1 MRVGAS
7 FYYLSSNRDMSLHD
21 LLMFHSHE
29 EEVAQLLRLL
39 ILAVS
44 HLHGLGH
51 VHRNLRPELV
61 FQSNDARRPLF
72 IVGHDYTT
80 EVSNQNQNF
89 GLPDNI
95 YMIRNTSWRA
105 GSKKPDL
112 CALGGI
118 LMAWHVG
125 LVKYQK
131 EMKKKSNR

>member
-1 MRVGAS
+1 MRVGSS

-29 EEVAQLLRLL
+29 EEVAQLLGHL

-61 FQSNDARRPLF
+61 FQSNDIRRPLF
-72 IVGHDYTT
+72 IAGHDYTT
-80 EVSNQNQNF
+80 EVSNQDQNF

-95 YMIRNTSWRA
+95 YTNRNTSWRA

-118 LMAWHVG
+118 LMAWKVG
-125 LVKYQK
+125 LINYLRK
-131 EMKKKSNR
+131 